1 MNVSTDILPVPAEW
15 RLKMS
20 LICFKHRGYNGSTA
34 PILSCNT
41 CCKIFV
47 EEIKSHHTRGTEDF
61 KPAEWLK
68 QKSLEARAAIAI
80 NKLQVRPLEPQ
91 KIAVNES
98 K

>member
-1 MNVSTDILPVPAEW
+1 M
-15 RLKMS
+15 MS

-47 EEIKSHHTRGTEDF
+47 EEIKAHHTRTEEDF

-80 NKLQVRPLEPQ
+80 NKLQVNRPEPK

-98 K
+98 KYNFRPESI